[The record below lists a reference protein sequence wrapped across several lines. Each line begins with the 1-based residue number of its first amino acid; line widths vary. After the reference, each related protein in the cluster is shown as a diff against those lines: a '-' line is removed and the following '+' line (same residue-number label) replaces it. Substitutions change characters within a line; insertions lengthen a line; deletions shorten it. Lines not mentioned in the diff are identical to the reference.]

1 MFAFAFLLVSL
12 WPTLIFYLYH
22 FLSID
27 IHIDVYIYIK
37 IDINIVFNAYTWVLC
52 FNTTKNLCLLKEKI
66 KSVHI
71 LYDLISSFHDNFLF
85 LILPYYFFIFFCV
98 CWFAEID
105 ILFFTLLIW
114 KFYYF
119 HFMMTAFFFLVLI
132 IKKILYSFERTRHQ
146 LFPPPR
152 HLIPSFCYPN

>member
-1 MFAFAFLLVSL
+1 M
-12 WPTLIFYLYH
+12 
-22 FLSID
+22 
-27 IHIDVYIYIK
+27 YIYIK
-37 IDINIVFNAYTWVLC
+37 IDINIVFKAYTWVLC

-132 IKKILYSFERTRHQ
+132 IKKSFIPLREQDTNYFLHQ
-146 LFPPPR
+146 DIWFPLFATPISLFPPLPLPQDLR
-152 HLIPSFCYPN
+152 VAETGYCF